1 MSLSFYQV
9 DVFTVKPL
17 AGNPAAVVFGGAALE
32 TAKMQAIAREMNL
45 SETVFVLPP
54 SDANADY
61 RVRIFTPQSE
71 LPFAGHPTIATAH
84 AVIEE
89 GRVFNGRVPP
99 LIRQECG
106 IGIVPVAVH
115 KKDDGLFFLM
125 TQAQPEWLAV
135 DLTQANCAA
144 MLGCREE
151 DLLAAPVEIVS
162 TGVKW
167 LIIPLAGLQVIKNLA
182 PDMALVERLC
192 KVAGAFGVTV
202 FCLEAERPGYAVHAR
217 TFAPGAGVLEDPVC
231 GSGQGSIAAYI
242 AKQGLIAGKNIEY
255 LSEQGI
261 EIQRPGSVSVKAQ
274 LEKDDRWTIQVGG
287 QAVTVVK
294 GDIIL

>member
-17 AGNPAAVVFGGAALE
+17 AGNPAAVVFGGGVLE

-45 SETVFVLPP
+45 SETVFVLP
-54 SDANADY
+54 SSGAEADY

-89 GRVFNGRVPP
+89 GRIFNGRVPP
-99 LIRQECG
+99 SIRQECG
-106 IGIVPVAVH
+106 IGIVPVAVQ
-115 KKDDGLFFLM
+115 KKDNGLFFLM
-125 TQAQPEWLAV
+125 TQAQPQWLPV

-151 DLLAAPVEIVS
+151 DLFAAPVEIVS

-167 LIIPLAGLQVIKNLA
+167 LIIPLAGLQVVKKLE
-182 PDMALVERLC
+182 PDMALIERLC
-192 KVAGAFGVTV
+192 KVVGALGVTV
-202 FCLEAERPGYAVHAR
+202 FCLKPSSPAMPCTPARSLRGRGCWKIRSAVRDKVRSRPTSRNMDSWPAR
-217 TFAPGAGVLEDPVC
+217 Q
-231 GSGQGSIAAYI
+231 SNMS
-242 AKQGLIAGKNIEY
+242 
-255 LSEQGI
+255 
-261 EIQRPGSVSVKAQ
+261 
-274 LEKDDRWTIQVGG
+274 
-287 QAVTVVK
+287 
-294 GDIIL
+294 

>member
-17 AGNPAAVVFGGAALE
+17 SGNPAAVVFGGAALE
-32 TAKMQAIAREMNL
+32 AAKMQAIAGEMNL

-54 SDANADY
+54 SGAEADY
-61 RVRIFTPQSE
+61 RVRIFTPRNE

-99 LIRQECG
+99 SIRQECG
-106 IGIVPVAVH
+106 IGIVPVSVQ
-115 KKDDGLFFLM
+115 KKDSGLFFLM
-125 TQAQPEWLAV
+125 TQAQPQWLPV
-135 DLTQANCAA
+135 NLTKANCAA

-167 LIIPLAGLQVIKNLA
+167 LIIPLAGLRVVERLE
-182 PDMALVERLC
+182 PDMALIERLC
-192 KVAGAFGVTV
+192 KGIGALGVTV
-202 FCLEAERPGYAVHAR
+202 FCLETEQSGYAVHAR

-242 AKQGLIAGKNIEY
+242 AKHGLMTGETIEYFAEQGL
-255 LSEQGI
+255 

-274 LEKDDRWTIQVGG
+274 LEKDGRWTVQVGG
-287 QAVTVVK
+287 QAVTVIK
-294 GDIIL
+294 GEMAV